1 MTKNSIWEISTKN
14 LATFLKDKIE
24 LKPISALDKKMF
36 KFFCDLL
43 LFFCKS
49 YMHNKNTC
57 PILVHAADLPK
68 VMCCFEATLASCFE
82 ATYYKTL
89 LQPTY

>member
-1 MTKNSIWEISTKN
+1 MFFSAMTKNSNWKILTKN
-14 LATFLKDKIE
+14 LVTFLKDKID
-24 LKPISALDKKMF
+24 LKSISAHGKKML
-36 KFFCDLL
+36 KFFWVLL

-49 YMHNKNTC
+49 HMHNKNTC

-68 VMCCFEATLASCFE
+68 VMCCFEAT
-82 ATYYKTL
+82 YYKTL